1 MPSVFR
7 KKTLRS
13 VTLLLIMDDLS
24 SFLTNKANDLIK
36 GKKFEE
42 ALKIMDEVRQIKEEQ
57 KSPDFWYVRGLRLCD
72 VGEYEQALECFDN
85 DLTLNQKSFNAFF
98 KKGQI
103 LFQLKRYA
111 EAIEC
116 FNKSSEIHHQQYLQS
131 KEKAQQLKKVRKF
144 EKSLI
149 YHDLAAHEK
158 PLDESF
164 WYYKG
169 LAMFKLQKYDVA
181 SSCFTKALEIK
192 QDKKILY
199 ELAKC
204 DLRLG
209 NVDKCLKI
217 LEEICDFEPFNKEK
231 LRVDID
237 FDSLTENNKFR
248 KIIGL

>member
-1 MPSVFR
+1 
-7 KKTLRS
+7 
-13 VTLLLIMDDLS
+13 MDDLS
-24 SFLTNKANDLIK
+24 SSLSSEANKLIK
-36 GKKFEE
+36 EKKFEE
-42 ALKIMDEVRQIKEEQ
+42 ALKIIDEVQQIKKEQ
-57 KSPDFWYVRGLRLCD
+57 KSTDFWYVRGLRLCD

-85 DLTLNQKSFNAFF
+85 DLTLNQKSFNVFF
-98 KKGQI
+98 KKGQV

-111 EAIEC
+111 EAVEC

-149 YHDLAAHEK
+149 YYDLAAHKK
-158 PLDESF
+158 PLNESF

-169 LAMFKLQKYDVA
+169 MALFKLQKYDMA

-192 QDKKILY
+192 HDKKILY

-204 DLRLG
+204 DLFLG
-209 NVDKCLKI
+209 NVIKCLEI
-217 LEEICDFEPFNKEK
+217 LEEICDSDPFNKEK
-231 LRVDID
+231 LRVDVD
-237 FDSLTENNKFR
+237 FSSLSDNNKFR